1 MTNLLNLYSDP
12 GHLIRRAYQISS
24 AAFFDECRL
33 FNLGLVDC
41 AVLYGIDSLPGT
53 DQVSLSRAIAVDRS
67 SIARV
72 VSRLEA
78 RGFIKRDVNQED
90 RREKKVELTPE
101 GKSVVRNIRPKVN
114 EVNKRI
120 LAPLKPE
127 EQEQFIRYLTT
138 VCDLN
143 NDISRA
149 PLVEDAK
156 APK

>member
-1 MTNLLNLYSDP
+1 MMKLQDLYSDP
-12 GHLIRRAYQISS
+12 GHLIRRAYQIST
-24 AAFFDECRL
+24 AAFFEECRP

-78 RGFIKRDVNQED
+78 RGFIKRDVNRED
-90 RREKKVELTPE
+90 RREKNLVLTPE
-101 GKSVVRNIRPKVN
+101 GKSVVRKIRPKVE
-114 EVNKRI
+114 EVNKRV
-120 LAPLKPE
+120 LSPLNPE
-127 EQEQFIRYLTT
+127 EQEKFIRYLTT

-149 PLVEDAK
+149 PLVEDTK

>member
-1 MTNLLNLYSDP
+1 MTNLQDLYSDP
-12 GHLIRRAYQISS
+12 GHLIRRAYQISI
-24 AAFFDECRL
+24 AAFFDECRR

-41 AVLYGIDSLPGT
+41 AVLYGIDALPGT

-78 RGFIKRDVNQED
+78 RGFIKRNVNEED

-101 GKSVVRNIRPKVN
+101 GKTVVRNIRPKVN
-114 EVNKRI
+114 DVNKRI
-120 LAPLKPE
+120 LAPLTPK

-138 VCDLN
+138 ICDLN

-149 PLVEDAK
+149 PLVEESKAAK
-156 APK
+156 

>member
-101 GKSVVRNIRPKVN
+101 GKSVVLSIRPKVN

-149 PLVEDAK
+149 PLVEDTK

>member
-1 MTNLLNLYSDP
+1 MTSLLNLYSDP

-24 AAFFDECRL
+24 AAFFEECRL

-72 VSRLEA
+72 VSRLES
-78 RGFIKRDVNQED
+78 RGFIKRVVNQED
-90 RREKKVELTPE
+90 RRENKVELTPE
-101 GKSVVRNIRPKVN
+101 GKSVVQNIRPKVN

-120 LAPLKPE
+120 KPE

-149 PLVEDAK
+149 PLVEDTK
-156 APK
+156 TPK

>member
-1 MTNLLNLYSDP
+1 MTSLLNLYSDP

-24 AAFFDECRL
+24 AAFFEECRL

-72 VSRLEA
+72 VSRLES
-78 RGFIKRDVNQED
+78 RGFIKRVVNQED
-90 RREKKVELTPE
+90 RRENKVELTPE
-101 GKSVVRNIRPKVN
+101 GNSVVQNIRPKVN

-149 PLVEDAK
+149 PLVEDTK
-156 APK
+156 TPK